1 MVAEQR
7 LLDNVIAKGRQE
19 NSSLRRSCS
28 GLHDEL
34 TGLKQQM
41 QVLETLRCMTKRL
54 SAMIGLSQML
64 LTAIWL

>member
-1 MVAEQR
+1 MASEQR
-7 LLDNVIAKGRQE
+7 LLDSVIAKGRQE

-41 QVLETLRCMTKRL
+41 QVLDTLLCMTN
-54 SAMIGLSQML
+54 GFQQ
-64 LTAIWL
+64 